1 MARRRNVLY
10 DIETG
15 VAFAQGHLR
24 AIEATIPH
32 LERAKATLDSWYAGH
47 SDDLYNAVE
56 ELIKKFK
63 LRQAET
69 MAECKRREEEMEAVK
84 NGV

>member
-1 MARRRNVLY
+1 MAKPKNVLY

-24 AIEATIPH
+24 VIEQTIPH
-32 LERAKATLDSWYAGH
+32 LERAKATLDNWYSGY
-47 SDDLYNAVE
+47 SDDLYVAIE
-56 ELIKKFK
+56 DLIQKFK
-63 LRQAET
+63 AREAET
-69 MAECKRREEEMEAVK
+69 TEECARREEELEALR